1 VNVRQLSRIG
11 GVALTAVAAVT
22 MLAACGGGSSKAAAA
37 STASPSASGAN
48 ASIQAYISCLGKNG
62 VTIALPSRSPGTGAR
77 PSGRP
82 TGVRPSRSPGAGF
95 GGGFTGG
102 GGFGGGG
109 SGFGGGGIF
118 NDPSNPPTGVSAT
131 AWTSALAA
139 CKSLAPTFNRGAGG
153 AAGGGAAYQAYLTC
167 LKSHGVTASAAP
179 GNKSTAD
186 PKVAAAMKTCAPL
199 RPTGRPTNA
208 PSPTN

>member
-11 GVALTAVAAVT
+11 GVALAAVAAVT
-22 MLAACGGGSSKAAAA
+22 MLAACGGGSPKAAA
-37 STASPSASGAN
+37 STSSPSASGAN

-62 VTIALPSRSPGTGAR
+62 VTIAFPSRSPGTGAR

-82 TGVRPSRSPGAGF
+82 TGARPSRSPGAGF

-102 GGFGGGG
+102 GGGGGA
-109 SGFGGGGIF
+109 FGGGIF

-139 CKSLAPTFNRGAGG
+139 CKSLAPTFNRGGAGG

-179 GNKSTAD
+179 RSQSTAD